1 MPDREVRSG
10 MQTSSRQI
18 VPAPGNGTGRRN
30 SARHGTN
37 TNRGRRGTQE
47 VNHASHSRNFENAVN
62 EVKIEENISVSNSKD
77 NSKSES
83 IQFVMKKDGLVF
95 DNPNTPQLRA
105 VLKRASIVGS
115 VLQRFI
121 TAKYRFWQTI
131 VQRLR
136 CPSLSHLN
144 FQELDQ

>member
-1 MPDREVRSG
+1 M
-10 MQTSSRQI
+10 
-18 VPAPGNGTGRRN
+18 
-30 SARHGTN
+30 
-37 TNRGRRGTQE
+37 
-47 VNHASHSRNFENAVN
+47 N

-105 VLKRASIVGS
+105 VLKRASVVAS
-115 VLQRFI
+115 VLRRFI

-131 VQRLR
+131 VQKVR